1 MARINTISSYN
12 FGLKCASKSH
22 RLYINILLYEGRIVA
37 VKFAAPDFENVI
49 LLKQERLSRNLA
61 IAASLSPFYSH
72 AVSAGRREADVVGGW
87 WRRVGRGCGQV
98 VGDECR

>member
-1 MARINTISSYN
+1 MCFKIPSA
-12 FGLKCASKSH
+12 
-22 RLYINILLYEGRIVA
+22 LYINILFYGGRIVA
-37 VKFAAPDFENVI
+37 GKFVASDFGNVI
-49 LLKQERLSRNLA
+49 LLEQERLSRNLT
-61 IAASLSPFYSH
+61 IATSPFYSH